1 MTYTQWVG
9 LGGTGNCV
17 HAADTRV
24 IVSVSTQSHAGICWS
39 PARAAYVSRARRTP
53 STIPSSSALSTST
66 YSRFTCKRPPRDARL
81 GEGGSATCGG
91 GVSPA
96 CAASRAHMPSHVGD
110 RRAAPRRGAY
120 RCPTLP
126 SDPSMTQPHYVL
138 LLTNYLLDSRIIQ
151 SSRAP
156 TN

>member
-1 MTYTQWVG
+1 MLGRRNGLTNPWAMTYTQWVG

-91 GVSPA
+91 GG
-96 CAASRAHMPSHVGD
+96 SRLH
-110 RRAAPRRGAY
+110 APRRGRTCRRMWEIAAPHHVGV
-120 RCPTLP
+120 RTGVPP
-126 SDPSMTQPHYVL
+126 SHL
-138 LLTNYLLDSRIIQ
+138 IR
-151 SSRAP
+151 R
-156 TN
+156 

>member
-9 LGGTGNCV
+9 LGGTSNCV

-91 GVSPA
+91 GGGGVSPA
-96 CAASRAHMPSHVGD
+96 CAARGRARDVCSAASRAHMPSHVGD

-120 RCPTLP
+120 RCPTL
-126 SDPSMTQPHYVL
+126 HL
-138 LLTNYLLDSRIIQ
+138 IR
-151 SSRAP
+151 R
-156 TN
+156 

>member
-1 MTYTQWVG
+1 MLGRGNGLTNPWAMTYTQWVG
-9 LGGTGNCV
+9 LGGTSNCV

-91 GVSPA
+91 GGGGLA
-96 CAASRAHMPSHVGD
+96 CM
-110 RRAAPRRGAY
+110 RRARPGARRVQRRVAGAHAVACGRSPRR
-120 RCPTLP
+120 T
-126 SDPSMTQPHYVL
+126 T
-138 LLTNYLLDSRIIQ
+138 
-151 SSRAP
+151 
-156 TN
+156 